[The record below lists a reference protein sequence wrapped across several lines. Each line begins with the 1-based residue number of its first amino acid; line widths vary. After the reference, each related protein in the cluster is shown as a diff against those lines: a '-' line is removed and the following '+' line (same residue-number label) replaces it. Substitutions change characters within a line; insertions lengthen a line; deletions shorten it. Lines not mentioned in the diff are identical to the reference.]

1 MFMLDGYT
9 EEADTD
15 ERFRFLY
22 NESNLN
28 LITHFIENA
37 HNIQLPRDGIVID
50 ENDDILAIDY
60 FDNRTFNNHVTVAN
74 VSPRELSFFRS
85 VYRHSISQEKISIDY
100 KPKYF
105 SEYYERIIAVYSN
118 FYEDVEIVWISNGQI
133 ENNTNNDVMPTYNIQ
148 DNILKIIGINP
159 RYSVFKDIPYF
170 IQMNEINFNNKS
182 GSDNFLDLFFERIN
196 QHVIPKNVDIELH
209 RLTDIDT
216 LNEQLVLICMC
227 IV

>member
-1 MFMLDGYT
+1 MLDGYT
-9 EEADTD
+9 EDTETD
-15 ERFRFLY
+15 ERFRFLS
-22 NESNLN
+22 NEYNLN
-28 LITHFIENA
+28 MITHLIEKA
-37 HNIQLPRDGIVID
+37 HSIQLSPDSIVID
-50 ENDDILAIDY
+50 ENDDILSMDY
-60 FDNRTFNNHVTVAN
+60 FDNRAFNNHVSVAN
-74 VSPRELSFFRS
+74 VNPRELSFFRS
-85 VYRHSISQEKISIDY
+85 VYRHSILQEKINIAY

-118 FYEDVEIVWISNGQI
+118 FYEDVEIVWMTNGQI

-159 RYSVFKDIPYF
+159 RYTVFKDIPYF

-182 GSDNFLDLFFERIN
+182 GDNFLDLFFERIN

-216 LNEQLVLICMC
+216 LSEQLVLISMC
-227 IV
+227 II

>member
-1 MFMLDGYT
+1 MT
-9 EEADTD
+9 K
-15 ERFRFLY
+15 
-22 NESNLN
+22 S
-28 LITHFIENA
+28 
-37 HNIQLPRDGIVID
+37 
-50 ENDDILAIDY
+50 
-60 FDNRTFNNHVTVAN
+60 
-74 VSPRELSFFRS
+74 
-85 VYRHSISQEKISIDY
+85 
-100 KPKYF
+100 
-105 SEYYERIIAVYSN
+105 
-118 FYEDVEIVWISNGQI
+118 QI
-133 ENNTNNDVMPTYNIQ
+133 ENNTNNDVMTTYNIQ

>member
-9 EEADTD
+9 EDTETD
-15 ERFRFLY
+15 ERFRFLS
-22 NESNLN
+22 NEYNLN
-28 LITHFIENA
+28 MITHLIEKA
-37 HNIQLPRDGIVID
+37 HNIQLSPASIVID
-50 ENDDILAIDY
+50 ENDDILAMDY

-74 VSPRELSFFRS
+74 VNSQELSFFRS
-85 VYRHSISQEKISIDY
+85 VYRHSISQEKINISY

-118 FYEDVEIVWISNGQI
+118 FYEDVEIVWITNGKI

-216 LNEQLVLICMC
+216 LNEQLVLISMW
-227 IV
+227 II